1 MKSYGLNIQMKTTK
15 QYFPVV
21 LLMMLF
27 KVVLTFKSVD
37 DSNWAVLSCGTVYYA
52 AQSGSCFWWSM
63 KSHVVAVQMKPTD
76 QKGGG
81 GWEILTNTPKTL
93 LVTKRFLKSYSGLSM
108 QYASSSWYLGR
119 SSLHKLKSPFK
130 THQMKQAWSQTPQ
143 WLW

>member
-1 MKSYGLNIQMKTTK
+1 MKSCGLNIQMKTTK

-76 QKGGG
+76 QKGGWG
-81 GWEILTNTPKTL
+81 GLGNFNK
-93 LVTKRFLKSYSGLSM
+93 YSKDTTCDQEVFEKL
-108 QYASSSWYLGR
+108 QWFIYAVCKFFMIFG
-119 SSLHKLKSPFK
+119 KII
-130 THQMKQAWSQTPQ
+130 T
-143 WLW
+143 